1 MSRSAFIFLAIVCF
15 PELLHTLGLHKFV
28 VSIFGVVSMNT
39 ACILKMILE
48 WIHLGRPLCH
58 RCKNFKALCQYTLF
72 TLRMSRMLSR
82 WRVLSVCLCNV
93 PITVGQNILMFV
105 LKWLINNC
113 WRNAHWFTSIAFLS
127 TFSKISPKRS
137 LENLTSGDLR
147 SFKLCFYV
155 SWLLNCWKNC
165 HLTWLVYSVP
175 QKHPLARVNLL
186 NFGFRTVI
194 EIWSFAIKDY
204 YTLFAQNAFKLES
217 TVL

>member
-1 MSRSAFIFLAIVCF
+1 MGFCDWATVLVSIWGTMLRKTGFVFIKTFPFLLVWVLALLVSELDFWWWPPSSLIEILYSFVKDSFHFLRNCFF

-28 VSIFGVVSMNT
+28 GSISGVVSMNT

-58 RCKNFKALCQYTLF
+58 RCKNFKCQHTLF

-113 WRNAHWFTSIAFLS
+113 WRNAQVKCILS
-127 TFSKISPKRS
+127 SS
-137 LENLTSGDLR
+137 LLTS
-147 SFKLCFYV
+147 V
-155 SWLLNCWKNC
+155 
-165 HLTWLVYSVP
+165 
-175 QKHPLARVNLL
+175 
-186 NFGFRTVI
+186 
-194 EIWSFAIKDY
+194 
-204 YTLFAQNAFKLES
+204 
-217 TVL
+217 